1 MIIKMIFFLIKLFN
15 YVIKNSKILSNEFL
29 RIFSPNFIMSSNDI
43 VNADNEAIIFPD
55 GNDTIG
61 LSIVFLM

>member
-1 MIIKMIFFLIKLFN
+1 MIFFLIKLFN

>member
-1 MIIKMIFFLIKLFN
+1 MIFFLIKLFN

-43 VNADNEAIIFPD
+43 VNADNEAIIF
-55 GNDTIG
+55 
-61 LSIVFLM
+61 LMEMIQ